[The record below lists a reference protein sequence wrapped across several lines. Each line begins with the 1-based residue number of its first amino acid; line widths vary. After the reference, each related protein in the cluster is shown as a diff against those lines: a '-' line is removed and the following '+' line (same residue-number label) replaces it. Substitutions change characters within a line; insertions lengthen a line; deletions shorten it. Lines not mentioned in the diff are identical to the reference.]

1 MGRYLASK
9 RYKTKRYTRDLDQ
22 VLHDDLS
29 SHKAIDSLENQ
40 PVDECKP
47 GLGQNYCVPCARYCE
62 TEHALETHQRSK
74 VHKRQL
80 KALKFG
86 PYTHQEADAGA
97 GKDVQVY
104 LNKQQQ
110 QRDIHAESRVKDL
123 LTVPEKVEK
132 KNEMET
138 EAATEIEPA
147 DELSTSSEPEADSEA
162 EPVEENVEIS

>member
-29 SHKAIDSLENQ
+29 SHKAIDALENQ
-40 PVDECKP
+40 PVDEYKP
-47 GLGQNYCVPCARYCE
+47 GLGQFYCVPCARYCE

-86 PYTHQEADAGA
+86 PYTHQEADAAA

-110 QRDIHAESRVKDL
+110 QRNIHAEPRVQDL
-123 LTVPEKVEK
+123 LTVPEKIEK

-138 EAATEIEPA
+138 ELDQA
-147 DELSTSSEPEADSEA
+147 DELSSTESENQNEPAEAQES
-162 EPVEENVEIS
+162 VEIS

>member
-29 SHKAIDSLENQ
+29 SHKAIDALENQ
-40 PVDECKP
+40 PVDEYKP
-47 GLGQNYCVPCARYCE
+47 GLGQFYCVPCARYCE

-86 PYTHQEADAGA
+86 PYTHQEADSAAGR
-97 GKDVQVY
+97 DVQKY

-110 QRDIHAESRVKDL
+110 QREIRAEPRVQTL
-123 LTVPEKVEK
+123 LTVPEK
-132 KNEMET
+132 
-138 EAATEIEPA
+138 PA
-147 DELSTSSEPEADSEA
+147 K
-162 EPVEENVEIS
+162 VEEISEMQTDAVEVGEDVSESGSDEDQAVVESQADDQIS

>member
-29 SHKAIDSLENQ
+29 SHKAIDALENQ
-40 PVDECKP
+40 PVDEYKP
-47 GLGQNYCVPCARYCE
+47 GLGQFYCVPCARYCE

-110 QRDIHAESRVKDL
+110 QRNIHAEPRVQNL
-123 LTVPEKVEK
+123 LTVPEKIEK
-132 KNEMET
+132 KNEM
-138 EAATEIEPA
+138 ATELDQA
-147 DELSTSSEPEADSEA
+147 DELSSTESENQNEPAEAQES
-162 EPVEENVEIS
+162 VEIS